1 MFEPTNVTELSLDW
15 SGDPYGRYRWA
26 EQLSETKKYR
36 EAAKELETLIAE
48 VSTERDVR
56 HGLLD
61 ARLLLARSHYHAA
74 QLKAAE
80 RTCRMIL
87 ADHPTE
93 AYTTLL
99 LGRCLQ
105 RQNRAEEAQGVLA
118 MAQAMGQ
125 QV

>member
-1 MFEPTNVTELSLDW
+1 MFEPNNVTELSLDW

-26 EQLSETKKYR
+26 EQLF
-36 EAAKELETLIAE
+36 
-48 VSTERDVR
+48 
-56 HGLLD
+56 
-61 ARLLLARSHYHAA
+61 
-74 QLKAAE
+74 
-80 RTCRMIL
+80 
-87 ADHPTE
+87 E

-105 RQNRAEEAQGVLA
+105 RQNRASEAQGVLA